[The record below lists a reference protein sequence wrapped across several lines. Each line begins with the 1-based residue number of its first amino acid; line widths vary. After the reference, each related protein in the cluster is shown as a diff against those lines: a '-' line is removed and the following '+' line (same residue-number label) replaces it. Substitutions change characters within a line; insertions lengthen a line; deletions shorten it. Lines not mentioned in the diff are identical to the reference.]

1 MYFKKFKKYNIHT
14 HIYTHPWMCKSHS
27 KQTEIEFLEVGL
39 GFTVVDEIK
48 LDIRIM
54 SATSQEAGFPLALQ
68 V

>member
-1 MYFKKFKKYNIHT
+1 MYFKKFLKYNIHT
-14 HIYTHPWMCKSHS
+14 HIYTHPWLCKSHFMH
-27 KQTEIEFLEVGL
+27 TEIEFLEVGL

-54 SATSQEAGFPLALQ
+54 SATSQEAEFPLALQ

>member
-1 MYFKKFKKYNIHT
+1 
-14 HIYTHPWMCKSHS
+14 MCKSHS